1 MTTPPLPANSPGLS
15 RAARFG
21 LVFIGIVLLILCTF
35 LLFPSDT
42 LTTPVWAS
50 VAHSELRA
58 VLTIVAPY
66 LGVALLGTVVAIA
79 ELASTFPTY
88 PREALQTK
96 WAQVL
101 VLVNVVAA
109 ILALIIARVTMPATN
124 PVLLVIGVGV
134 GFQAIIRTRFVLA
147 RSMGSDG
154 AGEHEVSLNL
164 GWLYEQFQHLC
175 RTQIDLELMKN
186 RRTAVTH
193 LLDYYP
199 TIAELYDIAYYTIIA
214 RATLT
219 AEEEKLRMEQLQ
231 TLIDPKAPEQFARNS
246 MALTILENG
255 GPAYVEMLLS
265 QAMTEAAETTPRRV
279 TQEKLV
285 WQLIN
290 NYSLTDLVTLTNS
303 LTDDPKVREWV
314 AQAAAASPDAG
325 EANQK
330 ASIAYFLV
338 QQVGQDKVQ
347 QALQAMAE
355 TPPAAASGGLASP
368 EGLPAAPDV

>member
-1 MTTPPLPANSPGLS
+1 MTSLPSAPPSPGTSATTRLS
-15 RAARFG
+15 LIFLG
-21 LVFIGIVLLILCTF
+21 LIIILVCGFLI
-35 LLFPSDT
+35 FPSDRIM
-42 LTTPVWAS
+42 TPDWVPAIQ
-50 VAHSELRA
+50 SELRA
-58 VLTIVAPY
+58 VLTVVSPY
-66 LGVALLGTVVAIA
+66 LGVALLSIVVAIA

-88 PREALQTK
+88 PREALRTR
-96 WAQVL
+96 WARIL
-101 VLVNVVAA
+101 VLVNVGAA
-109 ILALIIARVTMPATN
+109 ILALIIARVTMPSAN

-147 RSMGSDG
+147 KAMGG
-154 AGEHEVSLNL
+154 PEGGENEVSLNL

-193 LLDYYP
+193 LLQYYP

-219 AEEEKLRMEQLQ
+219 LEEERTRVEQLQ

-265 QAMTEAAETTPRRV
+265 QAMVDQGQDAPRRAS
-279 TQEKLV
+279 QEELV
-285 WQLIN
+285 WRLIDR
-290 NYSLTDLVTLTNS
+290 YSLKGLVSLTNS
-303 LTDDPKVREWV
+303 LTDDARVRDWV
-314 AQAAAASPDAG
+314 SQAAAANQGTA

-338 QQVGQDKVQ
+338 QQVGLDKVQ
-347 QALQAMAE
+347 QTVNGAAVRPSSPS
-355 TPPAAASGGLASP
+355 TPAG
-368 EGLPAAPDV
+368 E